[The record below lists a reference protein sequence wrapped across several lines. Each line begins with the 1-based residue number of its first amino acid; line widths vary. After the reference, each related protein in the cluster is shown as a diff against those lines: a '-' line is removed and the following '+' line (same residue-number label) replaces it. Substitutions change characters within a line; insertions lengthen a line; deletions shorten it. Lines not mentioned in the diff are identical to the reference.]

1 MDGGRLPPPAV
12 SVAGL
17 KGGGMGSGT
26 SGGVSPRGRLTKVD
40 SSICISAMSEGTAST
55 VGADHPPLHGA
66 AATLDPQGLRH
77 RSSASPR
84 RLQRMESLPYHVVH
98 PHDQVVRVNCL
109 YVSRRQLRAMGNDS
123 FSLGQ
128 LGSSAAVVLAPG
140 IQAPA
145 QVVKASKAVKAYQVF
160 DYRVKKSRPQIADLE
175 SEIRRNLNIP
185 LGVELDLQ
193 VIPPT
198 GDHALRVT
206 TNSQLSAALAAHQEE
221 ITIQVLKSGK
231 RLYLPWIAIIVSL
244 ADICTTVFYA
254 SKLLHRDSDTEVYVG
269 AAVLCSVV
277 LAVLVNLVQA
287 FLHMKKSILSNGPT
301 HEWVSRHVCETAFGL
316 LLAGFNI
323 LNLECLWS
331 HLDIVKK
338 LNFHCPMPVA
348 LQRMSG
354 KNSIPS
360 LLLGDVVPI
369 AASIF
374 EMINRDVEWYNLA
387 SVGTS
392 FASLSLAVAKKVIV
406 VLFVARAYSGD
417 GDTDDDDTGS
427 SAGEQAARRTV
438 DEAYGGLLHRKE
450 VTVVR
455 FTLQSLQ
462 ELEQRSRLL
471 GALSCKF
478 HEVGFMAVRSA
489 GGSVLAF
496 TEHTM
501 DAVFN
506 APRESAAHAADA
518 VASALRFLRAWP
530 DARRHALGPTKV
542 GMFNVTVAAVS
553 GEAFVGALGP
563 QSRREFQVVGDP
575 MRVLNDFA
583 GLGEYEGVEIVCNES
598 VSVAAKRD
606 ANLVRQVD
614 VIRNVSTGELT
625 PVYEVLE
632 PTSVLAKRWG
642 GIQVNLWDSLFGSL
656 TTGTVGQ
663 SLDILKEYLKIVEND
678 AVCEGLLERLLSL
691 QSRGV
696 IKYYRDNASR
706 QSVWG
711 EPEDSPGPGHTQSV
725 SMSPQMYSTS
735 DFAQTYTSHH
745 APAIAAAAAAAAGR
759 RPTVTAAAAAA
770 TAAVAREWSMSPE
783 PTMPPP
789 LQPVRRKRS
798 ESAKSHHK
806 WCVNGTPVPPPKT
819 LPAATTATTANTT
832 TAAAAAASLDTAA
845 LAEGLEKASAVRSP
859 VLTVGRKR
867 GNGSAASV
875 LTASSD
881 NGIACSSLGNTLLG
895 STCTTLRSTG
905 SFVLGAGATTPTT
918 TTTTSSALAAGP
930 ASTTTRITGPSGVA
944 ASTAVPPFNPLAA
957 CVPGDATPVS
967 PVDQPVRVSAF
978 QTGLSRKHSTEL

>member
-1 MDGGRLPPPAV
+1 MYTLPKP
-12 SVAGL
+12 
-17 KGGGMGSGT
+17 T
-26 SGGVSPRGRLTKVD
+26 NCIRQTKPN
-40 SSICISAMSEGTAST
+40 TT
-55 VGADHPPLHGA
+55 K
-66 AATLDPQGLRH
+66 T
-77 RSSASPR
+77 
-84 RLQRMESLPYHVVH
+84 
-98 PHDQVVRVNCL
+98 
-109 YVSRRQLRAMGNDS
+109 
-123 FSLGQ
+123 
-128 LGSSAAVVLAPG
+128 
-140 IQAPA
+140 
-145 QVVKASKAVKAYQVF
+145 
-160 DYRVKKSRPQIADLE
+160 QI
-175 SEIRRNLNIP
+175 
-185 LGVELDLQ
+185 
-193 VIPPT
+193 
-198 GDHALRVT
+198 
-206 TNSQLSAALAAHQEE
+206 
-221 ITIQVLKSGK
+221 K
-231 RLYLPWIAIIVSL
+231 
-244 ADICTTVFYA
+244 
-254 SKLLHRDSDTEVYVG
+254 
-269 AAVLCSVV
+269 
-277 LAVLVNLVQA
+277 
-287 FLHMKKSILSNGPT
+287 
-301 HEWVSRHVCETAFGL
+301 
-316 LLAGFNI
+316 
-323 LNLECLWS
+323 
-331 HLDIVKK
+331 
-338 LNFHCPMPVA
+338 
-348 LQRMSG
+348 
-354 KNSIPS
+354 
-360 LLLGDVVPI
+360 
-369 AASIF
+369 
-374 EMINRDVEWYNLA
+374 RDVEWYNMA

-427 SAGEQAARRTV
+427 NAGEQAARRTV

-496 TEHTM
+496 TENTM

-583 GLGEYEGVEIVCNES
+583 GLGEYEGVDIVCNEL

-759 RPTVTAAAAAA
+759 RPTVTAAAAA

-819 LPAATTATTANTT
+819 LPAATTAAV
-832 TAAAAAASLDTAA
+832 ASLDTAA

-881 NGIACSSLGNTLLG
+881 NGVACSSLGTTLLG

-905 SFVLGAGATTPTT
+905 SFVLGAGATTTPTT
-918 TTTTSSALAAGP
+918 TTTTTTSALAAGP
-930 ASTTTRITGPSGVA
+930 SSTTRITGPSGVA
-944 ASTAVPPFNPLAA
+944 ASTAVPAFNPLAA
-957 CVPGDATPVS
+957 CGPGDTTPVS
-967 PVDQPVRVSAF
+967 PVDQPVRLSAF